1 MKIEWNFFTAA
12 WVLVAMELL
21 LWLIWMASV
30 FGTAVKPAPAERRPL
45 LSAFAS
51 SFAYIM
57 AGALLLLFENKVLA
71 IVVIIMASVPVF
83 MVLAG
88 VIKYYFSGKGGA

>member
-21 LWLIWMASV
+21 LWLIWTASV
-30 FGTAVKPAPAERRPL
+30 FGTAVKTTSAARGPQ
-45 LSAFAS
+45 LSALAI
-51 SFAYIM
+51 SFAYIV
-57 AGALLLLFENKVLA
+57 AGALLLLIENKVLA

-83 MVLAG
+83 IVLAG
-88 VIKYYFSGKGGA
+88 VIKYYFSRKGGA